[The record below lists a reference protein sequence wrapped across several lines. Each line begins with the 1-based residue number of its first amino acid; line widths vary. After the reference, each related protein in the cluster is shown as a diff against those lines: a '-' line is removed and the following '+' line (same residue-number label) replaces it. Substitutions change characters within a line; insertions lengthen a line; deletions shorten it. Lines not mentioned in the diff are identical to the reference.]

1 MNAVD
6 WRAGA
11 LRFLVLVLFLLA
23 AVGVL
28 VVVFYTAGRPL
39 RPAISAGAGVVG
51 FAMAMLGIGL
61 LAWSRRGSER
71 VTGATAFGAMAL
83 SVPLLVAA
91 LVV

>member
-83 SVPLLVAA
+83 SVPFLVAA